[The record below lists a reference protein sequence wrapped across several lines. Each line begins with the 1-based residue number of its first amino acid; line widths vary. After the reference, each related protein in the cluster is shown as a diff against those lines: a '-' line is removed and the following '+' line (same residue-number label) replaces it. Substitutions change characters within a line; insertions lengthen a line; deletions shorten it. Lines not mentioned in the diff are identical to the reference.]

1 MSKKIL
7 HYWPQ
12 WIGYSAVIWSLF
24 YGWMHLYWLF
34 GGIGYPFQQERTAN
48 NLFGAMI
55 TYLPAKVGGAL
66 FVILCLVGVVLG
78 LIMIKHKRFPFPRW
92 VLISF
97 SWGFAFSLILFIP
110 DIRLIAALAYA
121 FLFKFA
127 FNWQMVNQLFC
138 IIGALLW
145 MSSST
150 AYQRKTRNA
159 CEYCGRTEDET
170 TFILR
175 RKAKLFTYIAAL
187 APIPY
192 AITRFAWALNIPL
205 GVERSFPEEFSKI
218 NSSANLTEW
227 VFGFLCVGGSIL
239 TLGFI
244 QKWGEVFPRWFPLIG
259 GKRVPISL
267 AVIPA
272 FIVALPVT
280 TAGFIFTFEFLS
292 LSMHFTTTDSI
303 ILEQLWGA
311 VGPMIFWIPW
321 GVFLGL
327 SAMAYYYRRRGRC
340 SHCGRSETT
349 FTPKRRK
356 EYVQI

>member
-1 MSKKIL
+1 MSEKLFKR
-7 HYWPQ
+7 WPH
-12 WIGYSAVIWSLF
+12 WIGYIAVVWSLL
-24 YGWMHLYWLF
+24 YGGMHLYWLF
-34 GGIGYPFQQERTAN
+34 GGTGYPFQIEKSADH
-48 NLFGAMI
+48 LFSAMI
-55 TYLPAKVGGAL
+55 TYLPTKVGGVL
-66 FVILCLVGVVLG
+66 FVILCLLGVCFG
-78 LIMIKHKRFPFPRW
+78 LIMLKHKKLPFPRW
-92 VLISF
+92 LLIGY

-110 DIRLIAALAYA
+110 DISLIASIAYA

-127 FNWQMVNQLFC
+127 FNWQMVNQIIC

-145 MSSST
+145 MFT
-150 AYQRKTRNA
+150 VIAYQRKTRNA
-159 CEYCGRTEDET
+159 CEYCGRTEDGE
-170 TFILR
+170 TFILV
-175 RKAKLFTYIAAL
+175 RKAQLITYIAAL

-192 AITRFAWALNIPL
+192 AITRFAWAMNIPL
-205 GVERSFPEEFSKI
+205 GVDTNFPEEFSRI
-218 NSSANLTEW
+218 NSAARLTEW

-239 TLGFI
+239 TLGLI

-292 LSMHFTTTDSI
+292 LTLHFTTTDSI

-311 VGPMIFWIPW
+311 VGPMVFWIPW

-327 SAMAYYYRRRGRC
+327 SAIAYYYRRRGRC
-340 SHCGRSETT
+340 SHCGRSDKS
-349 FTPKRRK
+349 FTDERRN